1 MYNDN
6 YQWPRILA
14 TIPDNGPIYH
24 MDYSENMAQMH
35 KYEVQSAHFNK
46 RNYSLHCTVEH
57 LDSDKHP
64 NLKSP
69 YFYHYHFSDEMKHDS
84 AFTSVVFEHCL
95 ETGDLPEIIRNK
107 SDNCSI
113 HYKCG
118 KAFNEYLKLAK
129 KYNRNLIKY
138 YVPAGHGKGLVDAMS
153 AFGVKTPRLKAVIT
167 HNFRYNSSQDICN
180 MLQSR
185 FESDNQKKYSEI
197 DTADIL
203 SLRPEATA
211 IPIKGSR
218 SFHMMARSYAKL
230 IFVRVMHACWV
241 NFWSVQLN
249 QVNCFQG

>member
-1 MYNDN
+1 MELVTVDQFEVVEREYKKLNPEIEVIELKKTKLTELYKKLCSLRKEYCTHKFLVYNDN

-14 TIPDNGPIYH
+14 TIPDYGPIYH

-69 YFYHYHFSDEMKHDS
+69 YCYHFSDEVKHDS
-84 AFTSVVFEHCL
+84 VFTSVVSEHCL

-113 HYKCG
+113 QYKYG

-129 KYNRNLIKY
+129 KYNRKLIKY
-138 YVPAGHGKGLVDAMS
+138 YGPAGHGKGLVDAMM
-153 AFGVKTPRLKAVIT
+153 AFGVKTPLLKAVIT
-167 HNFRYNSSQDICN
+167 HNFRYNSSQD
-180 MLQSR
+180 LQ
-185 FESDNQKKYSEI
+185 
-197 DTADIL
+197 
-203 SLRPEATA
+203 
-211 IPIKGSR
+211 
-218 SFHMMARSYAKL
+218 YASISIRK
-230 IFVRVMHACWV
+230 
-241 NFWSVQLN
+241 
-249 QVNCFQG
+249 